1 MIIKG
6 MKLWLLLVFAT
17 VLPIFGQAN
26 DPNARDLYARGEE
39 HFFAGR
45 IDESIRNWDLEIV
58 AQPFREPYHWQRGL
72 AFYYA
77 GEFEKGVKQFELHQK
92 VNQNDVENAA
102 WHFLCVVRAERGSV
116 KKARKALIPIAG
128 DSRVP
133 MKEVHD
139 LFAGKGTAQDIL
151 DAASKNAE
159 GLLLRNQLCYA
170 HLYLGLYYEVL
181 GEIEKSRGHI
191 KKSALE
197 FRMNHYMGKVAQLH
211 YKLRRKR
218 PNFIFLFADD
228 QRADTIAAHGNQH
241 IRTPNLDQ
249 LVERGFSFRN
259 NYCAGSFSGAVC
271 VASRAMLM
279 TGRQWLNLPKK
290 NPRLQLGRC
299 SDFAVIPDPTRRIPL
314 SHYREMA

>member
-1 MIIKG
+1 VDILIFILTLQGKHIGYWVTRRTVDFAFIVLIKG
-6 MKLWLLLVFAT
+6 MRLWLLLVLAT
-17 VLPIFGQAN
+17 VLSMSAQVN
-26 DPNARDLYARGEE
+26 DPNVRDLYARGEE

-92 VNQNDVENAA
+92 VNRNDVENAA
-102 WHFLCVVRAERGSV
+102 WHFLCVVRAKGGSL

-139 LFAGKGTAQDIL
+139 LFAGKGTAQDVL

-170 HLYLGLYYEVL
+170 HLYLGLYHEAL
-181 GEIEKSRGHI
+181 GEIEKSRRHI
-191 KKSALE
+191 KKSAVE
-197 FRMNHYMGKVAQLH
+197 FRMDHYMGKW
-211 YKLRRKR
+211 
-218 PNFIFLFADD
+218 PNSTTSSGGSDLIL
-228 QRADTIAAHGNQH
+228 
-241 IRTPNLDQ
+241 
-249 LVERGFSFRN
+249 
-259 NYCAGSFSGAVC
+259 SFS
-271 VASRAMLM
+271 SPMIR
-279 TGRQWLNLPKK
+279 R
-290 NPRLQLGRC
+290 
-299 SDFAVIPDPTRRIPL
+299 PTRSRRTVTSTSGLQILISWL
-314 SHYREMA
+314 SAVLAFAITTVLVLSAGRSAWQVGPC